1 MLSNWLLLTTQT
13 VCVHDGYSSRSPC
26 ADNAAEISA
35 IAAADVVYD
44 YLALLTM
51 GVDSQ
56 DAASKTETSRDE
68 L

>member
-1 MLSNWLLLTTQT
+1 MS
-13 VCVHDGYSSRSPC
+13 SSRSSTKV
-26 ADNAAEISA
+26 ADKVAEISA

-51 GVDSQ
+51 GVDGH
-56 DAASKTETSRDE
+56 AKTEEVHRDE